1 MKFGSVAIIG
11 RSNVGKSTLL
21 NRLLK
26 EKIAIVSDKPQ
37 TTRTRIL
44 GVAHVEGAQIV
55 FLDTPGFHE
64 PHHLLNR
71 RMVRTTL
78 DTFDDADVL
87 YVVVEATSQPGPGDL
102 AVIDHVR
109 QAVAKQPRPVVL
121 VINKVDL
128 VNKSRILP
136 LMDQYLRIFPWT
148 ELVPV
153 SAETADNVDR
163 LLTVTV
169 SLLEEGEATYSEDV
183 VTDQSM
189 RTLAAELIR
198 EKILQQTYEEVPHS
212 VAVEIEE
219 FRRDEE
225 VDQDRRRR
233 AGRKRITKRY
243 SDREARRASQDRGNG
258 GTGRD
263 GTAVWHEGLFE
274 IVGESSGIV
283 ARGRRNPRGVR
294 LLITSASSRRI
305 LPDFLIRS
313 RWGKMRP
320 ASLPSAARRSPTCDW
335 YPSRDFYVAAPSLTW
350 RKCWRACTRRISPM
364 WLIICPL

>member
-1 MKFGSVAIIG
+1 MKFGSVAIVG

-78 DTFDDADVL
+78 ESFEDADIL
-87 YVVVEATSQPGPGDL
+87 YVVVEATAQPGPGDL

-109 QAVAKQPRPVVL
+109 QAVAKQPRPVIL

-128 VNKSRILP
+128 VNRFRLLP
-136 LMDQYLRIFPWT
+136 LIEQYSRLFSWT
-148 ELVPV
+148 EIVPL

-163 LLTVTV
+163 LVRVTV
-169 SLLEEGEATYSEDV
+169 PHLEEGEAAYSDDV

-198 EKILQQTYEEVPHS
+198 EKILQLTYEEIPHS

-219 FRRDEE
+219 FQES
-225 VDQDRRRR
+225 
-233 AGRKRITKRY
+233 KTLTKIAAVVLV
-243 SDREARRASQDRGNG
+243 EKESQKGILIGKNG
-258 GTGRD
+258 ERLKVV
-263 GTAVWHEGLFE
+263 GTAARQDMERLFGMK
-274 IVGESSGIV
+274 IFLKLWVKVRESWREDE
-283 ARGRRNPRGVR
+283 A
-294 LLITSASSRRI
+294 I
-305 LPDFLIRS
+305 LAEL
-313 RWGKMRP
+313 G
-320 ASLPSAARRSPTCDW
+320 
-335 YPSRDFYVAAPSLTW
+335 Y
-350 RKCWRACTRRISPM
+350 
-364 WLIICPL
+364 

>member
-55 FLDTPGFHE
+55 FLDTPGLHE
-64 PHHLLNR
+64 PRHLLNR

-102 AVIDHVR
+102 AVIEHVK

-128 VNKSRILP
+128 VNKARLLP
-136 LMDQYLRIFPWT
+136 LMEQYLRLFAWT
-148 ELVPV
+148 EMVPV
-153 SAETADNVDR
+153 SAQTADNTER
-163 LLTVTV
+163 LLSVTV
-169 SLLEEGEATYSEDV
+169 SLLADGEATYSEDMI
-183 VTDQSM
+183 TDQSM

-198 EKILQQTYEEVPHS
+198 EKILQQTYEEIPHS

-219 FRRDEE
+219 FVE
-225 VDQDRRRR
+225 
-233 AGRKRITKRY
+233 TKKLIKIAAVVIV
-243 SDREARRASQDRGNG
+243 EKESQKGILIGKQGERLKSV
-258 GTGRD
+258 
-263 GTAVWHEGLFE
+263 GTAAREDMERLFGTK
-274 IVGESSGIV
+274 VFAKLWVKVRES
-283 ARGRRNPRGVR
+283 
-294 LLITSASSRRI
+294 
-305 LPDFLIRS
+305 
-313 RWGKMRP
+313 
-320 ASLPSAARRSPTCDW
+320 
-335 YPSRDFYVAAPSLTW
+335 W
-350 RKCWRACTRRISPM
+350 REDEQTLAE
-364 WLIICPL
+364 LGY

>member
-55 FLDTPGFHE
+55 FLDTPGLHE

-102 AVIDHVR
+102 AVIEHVK
-109 QAVAKQPRPVVL
+109 QAVAKQARPVVL

-128 VNKSRILP
+128 VNKSRLLP
-136 LMDQYLRIFPWT
+136 LMEQYLRIFPWT
-148 ELVPV
+148 EMVPV
-153 SAETADNVDR
+153 SAQTADNTDR
-163 LLTVTV
+163 LLSVTV
-169 SLLEEGEATYSEDV
+169 SLLAEGEATYNEDMI
-183 VTDQSM
+183 TDQSM

-198 EKILQQTYEEVPHS
+198 EKILQQTYEEIPHS

-219 FRRDEE
+219 FVE
-225 VDQDRRRR
+225 
-233 AGRKRITKRY
+233 TKKLIKIGAVVIV
-243 SDREARRASQDRGNG
+243 EKESQKGILIGKQGERLKSV
-258 GTGRD
+258 
-263 GTAVWHEGLFE
+263 GTAAREDMERLFGTK
-274 IVGESSGIV
+274 VFVKLWVKVRES
-283 ARGRRNPRGVR
+283 
-294 LLITSASSRRI
+294 
-305 LPDFLIRS
+305 
-313 RWGKMRP
+313 
-320 ASLPSAARRSPTCDW
+320 
-335 YPSRDFYVAAPSLTW
+335 W
-350 RKCWRACTRRISPM
+350 REDEQTLAE
-364 WLIICPL
+364 LGY

>member
-1 MKFGSVAIIG
+1 MM
-11 RSNVGKSTLL
+11 
-21 NRLLK
+21 
-26 EKIAIVSDKPQ
+26 
-37 TTRTRIL
+37 
-44 GVAHVEGAQIV
+44 
-55 FLDTPGFHE
+55 
-64 PHHLLNR
+64 
-71 RMVRTTL
+71 RMC
-78 DTFDDADVL
+78 L

-219 FRRDEE
+219 FVE
-225 VDQDRRRR
+225 
-233 AGRKRITKRY
+233 TKKLTKI
-243 SDREARRASQDRGNG
+243 G
-258 GTGRD
+258 
-263 GTAVWHEGLFE
+263 AVVLVE
-274 IVGESSGIV
+274 
-283 ARGRRNPRGVR
+283 RNHKKV
-294 LLITSASSRRI
+294 
-305 LPDFLIRS
+305 F
-313 RWGKMRP
+313 
-320 ASLPSAARRSPTCDW
+320 
-335 YPSRDFYVAAPSLTW
+335 
-350 RKCWRACTRRISPM
+350 
-364 WLIICPL
+364 

>member
-64 PHHLLNR
+64 PRHLLNR

-102 AVIDHVR
+102 AVIEHVK
-109 QAVAKQPRPVVL
+109 QAVAKQARPVVL

-128 VNKSRILP
+128 VNKSRLLP
-136 LMDQYLRIFPWT
+136 LMEQYLRLFPWT

-153 SAETADNVDR
+153 SAQTADNTDR
-163 LLTVTV
+163 LLSVTV
-169 SLLEEGEATYSEDV
+169 SLLAEGEATYSEDMI
-183 VTDQSM
+183 TDQSM

-198 EKILQQTYEEVPHS
+198 EKILQQTYEEIPHS

-219 FRRDEE
+219 FVE
-225 VDQDRRRR
+225 
-233 AGRKRITKRY
+233 TKKLIKIGAVVIV
-243 SDREARRASQDRGNG
+243 EKESQKGILIGKQGERLKSV
-258 GTGRD
+258 
-263 GTAVWHEGLFE
+263 GTAAREDMERLFGTK
-274 IVGESSGIV
+274 VFVKLWVKVRES
-283 ARGRRNPRGVR
+283 
-294 LLITSASSRRI
+294 
-305 LPDFLIRS
+305 
-313 RWGKMRP
+313 
-320 ASLPSAARRSPTCDW
+320 
-335 YPSRDFYVAAPSLTW
+335 W
-350 RKCWRACTRRISPM
+350 REDEQTLAE
-364 WLIICPL
+364 LGY

>member
-11 RSNVGKSTLL
+11 PSNVGKSTLL

-64 PHHLLNR
+64 PRHLLNR

-102 AVIDHVR
+102 AVIEHVK
-109 QAVAKQPRPVVL
+109 QAVAKQARPVVL

-128 VNKSRILP
+128 VNKSRLLP
-136 LMDQYLRIFPWT
+136 LMEQYLRLFPWT
-148 ELVPV
+148 EMVPV
-153 SAETADNVDR
+153 SAQTADNTDR
-163 LLTVTV
+163 LLSVTV
-169 SLLEEGEATYSEDV
+169 SLLAEGEATYSEDMI
-183 VTDQSM
+183 TDQSM

-198 EKILQQTYEEVPHS
+198 EKILQQTYEEIPHS

-219 FRRDEE
+219 FVE
-225 VDQDRRRR
+225 
-233 AGRKRITKRY
+233 TKKLIKIGAVVIV
-243 SDREARRASQDRGNG
+243 EKESQKGILIGKQGERLKSV
-258 GTGRD
+258 
-263 GTAVWHEGLFE
+263 GTAAREDMERLFGTK
-274 IVGESSGIV
+274 VFVKLWVRVRES
-283 ARGRRNPRGVR
+283 
-294 LLITSASSRRI
+294 
-305 LPDFLIRS
+305 
-313 RWGKMRP
+313 
-320 ASLPSAARRSPTCDW
+320 
-335 YPSRDFYVAAPSLTW
+335 W
-350 RKCWRACTRRISPM
+350 REDEQTLAE
-364 WLIICPL
+364 LGY

>member
-1 MKFGSVAIIG
+1 MKFGNVAIVG

-78 DTFDDADVL
+78 ESFDDADVL
-87 YVVVEATSQPGPGDL
+87 YVVVEATAQPGPGDL

-109 QAVAKQPRPVVL
+109 QTLAKQPRPVIL

-128 VNKSRILP
+128 VNRFRLLP
-136 LMDQYLRIFPWT
+136 LIEQYSRLFSWT
-148 ELVPV
+148 EIVPL

-163 LLTVTV
+163 LVRVTV
-169 SLLEEGEATYSEDV
+169 SHLEEGEATYSDDV

-198 EKILQQTYEEVPHS
+198 EKILQLTYEEIPHS

-219 FRRDEE
+219 FQE
-225 VDQDRRRR
+225 
-233 AGRKRITKRY
+233 GKKLTKIAAVVLV
-243 SDREARRASQDRGNG
+243 EKESQKGILIGKNG
-258 GTGRD
+258 ERLKVV
-263 GTAVWHEGLFE
+263 GTAARQDMERLFGMK
-274 IVGESSGIV
+274 IFLKLWVKVRESWREDE
-283 ARGRRNPRGVR
+283 A
-294 LLITSASSRRI
+294 I
-305 LPDFLIRS
+305 LAEL
-313 RWGKMRP
+313 G
-320 ASLPSAARRSPTCDW
+320 
-335 YPSRDFYVAAPSLTW
+335 Y
-350 RKCWRACTRRISPM
+350 
-364 WLIICPL
+364 